1 MLLTSEQQQIDSAVN
16 SVLGW
21 IADKWSR
28 ERNITLTESYKTLLS
43 DQLYEDLLDYS
54 NYLYKTDP
62 LELYRMFEANQQG
75 NESPSRQRVDL

>member
-28 ERNITLTESYKTLLS
+28 EHSITLTETYKVLLS
-43 DQLYEDLLDYS
+43 DRLYEDLLDYS
-54 NYLYKTDP
+54 NYFYKTDP
-62 LELYRMFEANQQG
+62 LELYGMFEASQQE
-75 NESPSRQRVDL
+75 NEFSH